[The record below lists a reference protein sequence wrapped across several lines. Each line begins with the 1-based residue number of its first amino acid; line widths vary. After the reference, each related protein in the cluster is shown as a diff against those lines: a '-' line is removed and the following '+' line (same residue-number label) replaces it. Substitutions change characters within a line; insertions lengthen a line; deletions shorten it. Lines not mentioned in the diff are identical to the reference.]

1 MGFFWPSQPDP
12 TDVCAEQRVRMR
24 VGRKRGKGPVRAASD
39 GAFCR
44 RDGRLELN
52 WRHSLA
58 NRTRRLVQRENQAFS
73 LAQTC
78 TRPEPAPRDKDQ
90 KGRRFSFLA
99 PERLDQTPEG
109 PCAVISSSG
118 MRSVASLP
126 CSGQVALRGPLPQG
140 KPEATVP
147 FGAEGDPRRGRAG
160 QGAVGSGAQLQTPG
174 GVTSPSSR
182 VRSRMGGWLGPP
194 SPMRVKAST
203 WISYSTY
210 LPRPVSWALRE
221 EFPSTS
227 QNRGG
232 ASESFSLYSTC
243 QSPAQGQGRRPGS
256 GLARTSPVSS
266 PGAGWGAG

>member
-1 MGFFWPSQPDP
+1 MPK
-12 TDVCAEQRVRMR
+12 A
-24 VGRKRGKGPVRAASD
+24 
-39 GAFCR
+39 
-44 RDGRLELN
+44 
-52 WRHSLA
+52 
-58 NRTRRLVQRENQAFS
+58 
-73 LAQTC
+73 
-78 TRPEPAPRDKDQ
+78 
-90 KGRRFSFLA
+90 
-99 PERLDQTPEG
+99 
-109 PCAVISSSG
+109 PCAGISSLG

-126 CSGQVALRGPLPQG
+126 CSGQVALRSLLPQG

-147 FGAEGDPRRGRAG
+147 FGAAGDSRRGRAG
-160 QGAVGSGAQLQTPG
+160 QGVVRGEAQLPALPRPWGG

-243 QSPAQGQGRRPGS
+243 QSPAQGQGRVLVLPER
-256 GLARTSPVSS
+256 LLSP
-266 PGAGWGAG
+266 PQELGGGW

>member
-1 MGFFWPSQPDP
+1 
-12 TDVCAEQRVRMR
+12 
-24 VGRKRGKGPVRAASD
+24 
-39 GAFCR
+39 
-44 RDGRLELN
+44 
-52 WRHSLA
+52 
-58 NRTRRLVQRENQAFS
+58 
-73 LAQTC
+73 
-78 TRPEPAPRDKDQ
+78 
-90 KGRRFSFLA
+90 
-99 PERLDQTPEG
+99 
-109 PCAVISSSG
+109 

-126 CSGQVALRGPLPQG
+126 CSGQVALRSLLPQG
-140 KPEATVP
+140 QPEATVP
-147 FGAEGDPRRGRAG
+147 FGAAGYPRRGRAG
-160 QGAVGSGAQLQTPG
+160 QGVVQGEAQLPALPRPWG

-182 VRSRMGGWLGPP
+182 VRSRIGGWLGPP

-243 QSPAQGQGRRPGS
+243 QSPAQGQGRGLGS

-266 PGAGWGAG
+266 PGAGWGVVRMSGWTRGSLKGLGPWVTEASARGGRGTQGCTKLQSWRFLGEHPARKTAQRGA